1 MADPGPRPVGD
12 WLESDFRRWPVWAGP
27 GWSVG
32 AGDLEGVSG
41 QDESSVQPLPGV
53 ERICDA
59 PHDPVT
65 VAVEGETTGGVQ
77 LFGWAVVTFLSYL
90 TYEDPKLLR
99 FEAPAFWWNGRLTW
113 HYQWRPAEDWPLGPP
128 PGLPA
133 PPRARSSRCATDR
146 SRPFAAIRSSG
157 RRAGGRTPANSLQA
171 APDGASRIQQEVR
184 VARDSPLRAEGQ

>member
-133 PPRARSSRCATDR
+133 PP
-146 SRPFAAIRSSG
+146 PG
-157 RRAGGRTPANSLQA
+157 
-171 APDGASRIQQEVR
+171 EVF
-184 VARDSPLRAEGQ
+184 PLRYRSVAPFRSDPLVGETSGWQDPGQLVTGGA